1 MCLILTVFGFLG
13 NLDMLFIALMIL
25 FHDDLVPVCLFTSNC
40 ELIFYYFYYVNSVLA
55 NLVIEI
61 KYDFEIIENL

>member
-1 MCLILTVFGFLG
+1 MIWFL
-13 NLDMLFIALMIL
+13 
-25 FHDDLVPVCLFTSNC
+25 VCLFTSNC

-55 NLVIEI
+55 NLVMEI

>member
-1 MCLILTVFGFLG
+1 
-13 NLDMLFIALMIL
+13 MIW
-25 FHDDLVPVCLFTSNC
+25 FPVCLFTSNC

-55 NLVIEI
+55 NLVMEI